1 MLRLLRRLPPNDHR
15 LSSVADLL
23 YYVAME
29 DQPAANS
36 NIGLWRGLRELFQQL
51 SGKRRREF
59 VQLIGLMV
67 VGALVELATVGSV
80 IPFLALLSRQDSA
93 TRLSLP
99 AQLLGSI
106 GPGFGSGGVVA
117 TAVVFASLAITAGL
131 IRIELAW
138 LTQRFAY
145 KIGHDLALGMQRR
158 ILSQS
163 YSFHI
168 SRHSSTLIT
177 VTDKVEV
184 LVFDVILPLI
194 QTMIAV
200 FIGGF
205 LLIGL
210 LYINAIATLTATV
223 AFLAIYAAVSA
234 ITAGHRARNSGVV
247 ATGYHER
254 LKIAQESLGGIR
266 DVIIDKSQT
275 MHLALFDQVNS
286 RLARAR
292 ATTNFIAQA
301 PRFIVE
307 SAGMIIIVV
316 IAALLSARAGGL
328 VAALPFLGALAVGA
342 QRLLPLAQTVYNG
355 WSLAAAHRSI
365 VGQVVELSRL
375 PLPLDRD
382 GSGSLLPLKERIRF
396 DRVTFSYPSRPR
408 APAVDN
414 VSLDI
419 VRGSMFAFVGHTG
432 SGKTTLADLLMGL
445 LEPTEGQI
453 LIDQVALNPSNAAR
467 WQRAIAHVPQSIF
480 LADATIAQNI
490 ALSLPDEEPRSD
502 RVVEAAKRAQ
512 LYEFVVSLPDGFETH
527 VGERGIRLSGGQRQR
542 LGIARAIYKNTPILV
557 FDEAT
562 SALDEPT
569 EAAVMT
575 ALDELR
581 REGRTVII
589 IAHRLST
596 ISRSDLVARFDRGR
610 LVELGSFADV
620 FGATAKLS

>member
-1 MLRLLRRLPPNDHR
+1 
-15 LSSVADLL
+15 
-23 YYVAME
+23 ME